1 MGNKPSFEEK
11 MRENKRRIHRS
22 IREIDRE
29 RVKLQNTEKKTI
41 REIKK
46 LAKQNQT
53 PSVKILAKDLV
64 RIRG

>member
-11 MRENKRRIHRS
+11 MRENKRRINRS

-46 LAKQNQT
+46 LAK
-53 PSVKILAKDLV
+53 
-64 RIRG
+64 